1 MPVCP
6 PGAQPCGV
14 IKASGMPFCP
24 PGAQPCGVIKASGMP
39 FCPPGGPQ
47 QIDLESALLL
57 PQGCK
62 VNTSV
67 LQVELCVCACV
78 CV

>member
-1 MPVCP
+1 M
-6 PGAQPCGV
+6 
-14 IKASGMPFCP
+14 F
-24 PGAQPCGVIKASGMP
+24 

-47 QIDLESALLL
+47 QIDLESALFL

-67 LQVELCVCACV
+67 LQVELCVSVRVCV
-78 CV
+78 CVCERALSRSVLSNTLRSHGL